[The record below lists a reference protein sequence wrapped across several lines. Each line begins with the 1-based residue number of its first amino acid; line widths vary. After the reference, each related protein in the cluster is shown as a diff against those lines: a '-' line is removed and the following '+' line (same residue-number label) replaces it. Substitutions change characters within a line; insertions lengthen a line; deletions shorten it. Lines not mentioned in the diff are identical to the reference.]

1 MTTPLSVTMRSS
13 ISVSLQLPPFSAAK
27 STITE
32 PGFML
37 ATMSG
42 VQSSGASRFG
52 INAVVMTISISGAIS
67 RNFDNCAAENSGDD
81 TEAYPPVDAPSS
93 CSLSNSRKTNSA
105 PIDSTCSATSGLT
118 SNA

>member
-1 MTTPLSVTMRSS
+1 MRSS
-13 ISVSLQLPPFSAAK
+13 FTVSLQFPPFSAAK
-27 STITE
+27 STMTE

-37 ATMSG
+37 ATMSD

-81 TEAYPPVDAPSS
+81 TAA
-93 CSLSNSRKTNSA
+93 
-105 PIDSTCSATSGLT
+105 
-118 SNA
+118 